1 MESFYIK
8 YKSFNWDEIIRHRL
22 TSYRNAARY
31 GRKKSFNDYSDSQKY
46 YYLETQKCIAA
57 QREIII
63 FGSKRQQKTSW
74 KLIWCHHICLTIT
87 QQQKS
92 CVIMDKD
99 CSQSQCL
106 SISPLQRIPSLGNT
120 MLKTW
125 IFFCIKF
132 NILSKKDDSGQR
144 CW

>member
-1 MESFYIK
+1 MESFYSK

-31 GRKKSFNDYSDSQKY
+31 GRKSHLTIIQTLKSIIISKHKSALRHKKQ
-46 YYLETQKCIAA
+46 
-57 QREIII
+57 III
-63 FGSKRQQKTSW
+63 FGSKRQAENQLKTY
-74 KLIWCHHICLTIT
+74 LYHHICLTIT

-92 CVIMDKD
+92 CVMMDKD

-120 MLKTW
+120 MLKT
-125 IFFCIKF
+125 
-132 NILSKKDDSGQR
+132 
-144 CW
+144 

>member
-1 MESFYIK
+1 MESFYSK

-63 FGSKRQQKTSW
+63 SNTRTNKKKVLKNSTNKIYF
-74 KLIWCHHICLTIT
+74 
-87 QQQKS
+87 
-92 CVIMDKD
+92 
-99 CSQSQCL
+99 
-106 SISPLQRIPSLGNT
+106 LQ
-120 MLKTW
+120 
-125 IFFCIKF
+125 FKF
-132 NILSKKDDSGQR
+132 
-144 CW
+144 

>member
-1 MESFYIK
+1 MESFYSK

-31 GRKKSFNDYSDSQKY
+31 GRKESFNDYSDSQKY

-57 QREIII
+57 QREIVI
-63 FGSKRQQKTSW
+63 FGSKRQAENQLKTYLMSPHM
-74 KLIWCHHICLTIT
+74 LDNNTATEC
-87 QQQKS
+87 

-120 MLKTW
+120 MLKT
-125 IFFCIKF
+125 
-132 NILSKKDDSGQR
+132 
-144 CW
+144 